1 MNALLEAILGNDLT
15 KVRTLLRADPGLAGQ
30 PVDQTHWCAPAI
42 PHYLYAG
49 DQPLHLA
56 AAGFRA
62 DMVTELLAAGVDPNA
77 AASRRKATPLHYAAD
92 GAPTAPGW
100 DEALQVLTM
109 KRLLA
114 AGARINAPDHGGA
127 TPLHRAVRCRCA
139 TAVKFLLAEGAEA
152 TVQNHS
158 GSTPFHLAVQNTGK
172 SGSGSA
178 EAHQAQREI
187 IAAFRAAGLSPE
199 LPDGQGRSVLDWAKS
214 PLVRQ
219 WILNPADPPAE

>member
-92 GAPTAPGW
+92 GAATAPGW

-139 TAVKFLLAEGAEA
+139 TAVRFLLAEGAEA
-152 TVQNHS
+152 K
-158 GSTPFHLAVQNTGK
+158 PFRFHPVPFGRAKHRQ
-172 SGSGSA
+172 
-178 EAHQAQREI
+178 ERQRERRGPPSPTGNHRRLPGGRPRSG
-187 IAAFRAAGLSPE
+187 IARWP
-199 LPDGQGRSVLDWAKS
+199 RSLGS
-214 PLVRQ
+214 
-219 WILNPADPPAE
+219 